1 MIQAALPLDWPPDDE
16 DDRFIVTPSNAAAV
30 RHLER
35 PATWPVA
42 ATLLV
47 GPRKSGRSQLGRI
60 FARRSGGRMIDD
72 AERRDERTLFNAWN
86 EAQSTRLPLLMIAD
100 AAPPLWAIDLPDL
113 ASRLGATPVVTLGT
127 PDEALI
133 GPLLTRLLAR
143 RGVPLAPEVA
153 AYLSPRA
160 PRSHAAVIALAD
172 ALDAASLASR
182 RTITVPLARSV
193 LGLAIDDDGTGE

>member
-1 MIQAALPLDWPPDDE
+1 MIQAALPLDWPADDE
-16 DDRFIVTPSNAAAV
+16 DDSFIVTPSNAAAV

-60 FARRSGGRMIDD
+60 FARRGGRMIDD
-72 AERRDERTLFNAWN
+72 VERRDEAMLFNAWN
-86 EAQSTRLPLLMIAD
+86 EAQATHLPLLMIAD
-100 AAPPLWAIDLPDL
+100 APPPLWEVELPDL
-113 ASRLGATPVVTLGT
+113 ASRLGATPVVTLGA

-133 GPLLTRLLAR
+133 GPLLARLLAR

-153 AYLSPRA
+153 AYLSSRA
-160 PRSHAAVIALAD
+160 LRSHAAVIALAD

-182 RTITVPLARSV
+182 RPITIPLARSV
-193 LGLAIDDDGTGE
+193 LGLAIDDNGACA